1 MRLGL
6 GLIVGLWAACSA
18 DVDPD
23 TCAVDRPEGS
33 CPSGAT
39 CEAGRCR
46 VDPGDAVGDA
56 LADWTAFREWAE
68 PRDLLVDRHP
78 VSWSDVDAWV
88 TPRIDAYR
96 WRPRLVDAWSIFREA
111 WRETEAKHLGE
122 DAASVALASA
132 ILRTWA
138 DEVVEAGAVPVVV
151 LADVSGRPPPP
162 TATTAVGSVYASV
175 CAQAGTVCIEAQPGQ
190 TAAVAGG
197 GSFYSPRGHWS
208 AEMNEA
214 IAVVTAEGL
223 RPVLPKP

>member
-151 LADVSGRPPPP
+151 LADVSGRPRPRRPRRL
-162 TATTAVGSVYASV
+162 SVRCTPRCAHKPAPSASRPSLDRPLRSPV
-175 CAQAGTVCIEAQPGQ
+175 EGRSTVRAGTGV
-190 TAAVAGG
+190 
-197 GSFYSPRGHWS
+197 PR
-208 AEMNEA
+208 
-214 IAVVTAEGL
+214 
-223 RPVLPKP
+223 